1 MSKQVLTLDLDTG
14 KKKLITILNDESID
28 EEQKTNQT
36 YDAKTIDKKVDT
48 IGTAIKEVEKS
59 IVDFKDKASYQNC
72 VKEKV
77 SREDEIKD
85 PQDGDRYLVGNEIKV
100 YNLKLKS
107 YETIESKQGML
118 LVVLKDNNEYYFN
131 GKEWQDRIESDK
143 RIVHI
148 SGDETITGQKTF
160 DNNIQVNKNL
170 TVNGDLIVKGK
181 QTQVDTENLIIKDNI
196 VTLNDGEVG
205 SEITKGKSGIE
216 INRGSGKK
224 ANLYFD
230 ESSKMFK
237 AGLDDE
243 EKIIARIDDKNKLS
257 TTETY
262 SAKKIEE
269 KLASLDL
276 TLNLNKDENDTFE
289 VGDVVYVDNSTNNIK
304 KASNNN
310 LNLMNKIVGIVSK
323 KTEKGQKTVKVM
335 NFGEVNISGLSAGK
349 IYFLGVD
356 GKLSNEVPKNKKEF
370 INKLG
375 CAISSDK
382 LLISIG
388 DSIEIV

>member
-289 VGDVVYVDNSTNNIK
+289 VGDVVYVDDSTNNIK

-323 KTEKGQKTVKVM
+323 KAEKGQKTVKVM

>member
-243 EKIIARIDDKNKLS
+243 EKIIARIDDENKLS

-289 VGDVVYVDNSTNNIK
+289 VGDVVYVDDSTNNIK

-323 KTEKGQKTVKVM
+323 KAEKGQKTVKVM